1 MSSDDSFSEAS
12 LYPLL
17 STFGFIKE
25 DQYQK
30 WRWWKRIKNQETIIV
45 RIKWVTFQVFSK
57 EIWHCRYVK
66 SIK

>member
-1 MSSDDSFSEAS
+1 MISDDSFSEAS
-12 LYPLL
+12 FYPLL

-45 RIKWVTFQVFSK
+45 RIK
-57 EIWHCRYVK
+57 
-66 SIK
+66 